1 MTQLA
6 IISTILIKFST
17 ETTGN
22 NQFNLIITVG
32 NNVFKV
38 DNEDTRTVSI
48 EATLVSVML
57 TLTTFGTQ
65 FLTLSI

>member
-6 IISTILIKFST
+6 IVSTILIKFST

-65 FLTLSI
+65 FLL

>member
-6 IISTILIKFST
+6 IVPTILIKFST

-65 FLTLSI
+65 FLL

>member
-6 IISTILIKFST
+6 IVSTILIKFST

-32 NNVFKV
+32 NNVFKI

>member
-6 IISTILIKFST
+6 IVSTILIKFST

-32 NNVFKV
+32 NNVLKV

-65 FLTLSI
+65 FLTLNI

>member
-65 FLTLSI
+65 FLL

>member
-6 IISTILIKFST
+6 IVSTILIKFST

>member
-6 IISTILIKFST
+6 IVSTILIKFST

-57 TLTTFGTQ
+57 TLTTFETQ
-65 FLTLSI
+65 FLL

>member
-6 IISTILIKFST
+6 IVSTILIKFST

-38 DNEDTRTVSI
+38 DNEDTRTVLI